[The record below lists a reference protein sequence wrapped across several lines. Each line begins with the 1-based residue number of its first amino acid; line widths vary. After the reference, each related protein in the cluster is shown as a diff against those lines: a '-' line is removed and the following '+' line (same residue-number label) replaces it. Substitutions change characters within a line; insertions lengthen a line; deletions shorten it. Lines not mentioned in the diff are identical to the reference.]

1 MSKIQIKVPA
11 DSEEGTT
18 MKVQTWLRQP
28 GDKVVE
34 NEPLVEMETDKVT
47 MEIESPC
54 DGVLMEIIA
63 QPDAEVTPNMVIG
76 YINTKSHE
84 SKGDD
89 GQNELDEN
97 AVVAEKTSQNDKV
110 INTTLSPAVRRY
122 VAEHN
127 IDVSK
132 IVGTGKN
139 KRITLKDVKAFD
151 SSSSKNSAMS
161 EFQLSQDKV
170 VQEKVAQD
178 KAAKPTAKV
187 AIEGDSQHIPHSS
200 MRRSIADHMLSSVTQ
215 APHVTAVFD
224 ADFSAI
230 MAHRAAN
237 AEAFKSKGVNLTF
250 TAYFLSACAQA
261 MNAVPEVNSQWHAD
275 SVEIFSNINIG
286 VGVALG
292 DKGLVVPVIKH
303 VQEKNL
309 FEIAQELQTV
319 TERAKNNELT
329 PNDVRGGTFTISN
342 HGVSGSLLAT
352 PIIINQPQSAI
363 LGVGKLEK
371 RVVVKEVEGQDVML
385 IKPMAFVSLS
395 IDHRVIDGYQTNSWL
410 SHFVAALEQWPAD

>member
-76 YINTKSHE
+76 YINTKSDE

-110 INTTLSPAVRRY
+110 INTTLSPSVRRY

-127 IDVSK
+127 LDVSK

-139 KRITLKDVKAFD
+139 KRITLRDVKAFD

-161 EFQLSQDKV
+161 EFQLSQD
-170 VQEKVAQD
+170 KVAQD

-303 VQEKNL
+303 VQDKNL

>member
-76 YINTKSHE
+76 YINTKSDE

-127 IDVSK
+127 LDVSK

-139 KRITLKDVKAFD
+139 KRITLRDVKAFD

-161 EFQLSQDKV
+161 EFQLSQD
-170 VQEKVAQD
+170 KVAQD

-303 VQEKNL
+303 VQDKNL